1 MALSN
6 VALHSKIVCCLY
18 YHCPI
23 VVSGVSGQ
31 STEPPVHG
39 IPRGLLVD
47 YPKIGY
53 TTEVLRLG

>member
-1 MALSN
+1 MTLSN

-53 TTEVLRLG
+53 TTEV